1 LGLEQTVLDFGFVPV
16 LKRAMLPLVLRN
28 VGNAPLILEDV
39 ILSSGNFSTNA
50 NLPVTINPD
59 SAYILPITY
68 VPTRVRADSTTLQIT
83 TTDPD
88 RIQNTIKLR
97 GQGAEAPQVF
107 LDVNMLPGNQKVLE
121 KIATK
126 GQQFNLALYIEQ
138 SLPISGYVATL
149 SYDPTVLE
157 FIELKE
163 EEGEEKNLLAA
174 KGGTVAPLSILPQE
188 GIAEV
193 GIAILAPNE
202 NTLTSGNGLLGQI
215 IFNVIAEKGTTEIS
229 LSKVIL
235 KKFTTT
241 IDTVTANSTV
251 KLTVTSLI
259 GDFDSNGVVD
269 FNDFFQF
276 ADYFGST
283 NEHFDLD
290 SNGLVDFNDF
300 FLFADNFG
308 KEAQAKLIALAQEY
322 IGLPRASRLE
332 QNYPNPFNPIT
343 NIKYQLAS
351 ESNVEIAIYDILG
364 REVKSFFY
372 PMQSPGYYTIQWDSR
387 ADAGEKVAGGIYF
400 YRMKAGTFTE
410 TKKMLLVK

>member
-1 LGLEQTVLDFGFVPV
+1 
-16 LKRAMLPLVLRN
+16 M
-28 VGNAPLILEDV
+28 I
-39 ILSSGNFSTNA
+39 SSKSH
-50 NLPVTINPD
+50 
-59 SAYILPITY
+59 
-68 VPTRVRADSTTLQIT
+68 
-83 TTDPD
+83 
-88 RIQNTIKLR
+88 
-97 GQGAEAPQVF
+97 
-107 LDVNMLPGNQKVLE
+107 
-121 KIATK
+121 
-126 GQQFNLALYIEQ
+126 
-138 SLPISGYVATL
+138 
-149 SYDPTVLE
+149 
-157 FIELKE
+157 
-163 EEGEEKNLLAA
+163 
-174 KGGTVAPLSILPQE
+174 
-188 GIAEV
+188 
-193 GIAILAPNE
+193 
-202 NTLTSGNGLLGQI
+202 
-215 IFNVIAEKGTTEIS
+215 
-229 LSKVIL
+229 
-235 KKFTTT
+235 KF
-241 IDTVTANSTV
+241 
-251 KLTVTSLI
+251 
-259 GDFDSNGVVD
+259 
-269 FNDFFQF
+269 
-276 ADYFGST
+276 YFGST